1 MGNNDHSSG
10 TEHIS
15 NLKKVG
21 RFDYSL
27 ASRETK
33 STSMGKSSKYSKRGV
48 DIMNNESNSTIQKK
62 ESDARTG
69 GESTTGQ
76 KELLADHLPPL
87 LLVSIVLICSG
98 ILWVFAVRDTFA
110 TGRPIAGSHDE
121 AMLVSLGEDIF

>member
-1 MGNNDHSSG
+1 
-10 TEHIS
+10 
-15 NLKKVG
+15 
-21 RFDYSL
+21 
-27 ASRETK
+27 
-33 STSMGKSSKYSKRGV
+33 MGKSSKYSKRGV
-48 DIMNNESNSTIQKK
+48 GIMNNESNSTIQKN

-69 GESTTGQ
+69 GESTIGE